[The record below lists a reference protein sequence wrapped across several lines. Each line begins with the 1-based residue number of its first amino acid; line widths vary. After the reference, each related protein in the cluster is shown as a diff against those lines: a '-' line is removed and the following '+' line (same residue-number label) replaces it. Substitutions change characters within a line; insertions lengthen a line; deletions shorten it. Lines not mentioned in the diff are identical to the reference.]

1 MSSLESTEKR
11 ISDLRTA
18 GYSRIDGLF
27 IDIPIETSIQR
38 TEARHRE
45 GHEKYRAGEGLG
57 GRYLPPEVVE
67 RQEDAEWGSK
77 NRKIF
82 DTVKHAFN
90 NWSIYDNSVHES
102 PATLIDSSEW
112 KPEIRYRE
120 RPS

>member
-1 MSSLESTEKR
+1 MSSLEGTEKR

-38 TEARHRE
+38 TDARHRE

-82 DTVKHAFN
+82 DTVKHEFN
-90 NWSIYDNSVHES
+90 NWSIYDNSVDRRRAILRES
-102 PATLIDSSEW
+102 HI
-112 KPEIRYRE
+112 E
-120 RPS
+120 RN